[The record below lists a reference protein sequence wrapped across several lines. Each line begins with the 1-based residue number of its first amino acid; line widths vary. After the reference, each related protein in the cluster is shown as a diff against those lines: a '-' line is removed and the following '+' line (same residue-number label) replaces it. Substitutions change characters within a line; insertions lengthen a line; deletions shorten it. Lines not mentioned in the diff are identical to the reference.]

1 MLEARRGV
9 RRIAKTDANQ
19 PDIVSALRGVGASV
33 CLLSQVG
40 SGVPDL
46 LVGFRGINL
55 LMEVKDGNKP
65 PSSRKLTKD
74 QEDWHSEWRGQVVV
88 VTTVEEAV
96 SALSISSG
104 QSMPPRS
111 QATRSA

>member
-1 MLEARRGV
+1 M

-19 PDIVSALRGVGASV
+19 PDIFSALRGVGASV

-104 QSMPPRS
+104 QSMHPRS

>member
-104 QSMPPRS
+104 RSMPPRS